1 MLSACHSL
9 TTHMPHVAANIVDF
23 QRLSGDILQIE
34 LTRALNF
41 DHYNRESLAML
52 NITARL
58 T

>member
-9 TTHMPHVAANIVDF
+9 TTHMPHVAVNIVDF
-23 QRLSGDILQIE
+23 QRLSGDILQVE

-41 DHYNRESLAML
+41 DDYDRELLAML
-52 NITARL
+52 NVTARR

>member
-1 MLSACHSL
+1 
-9 TTHMPHVAANIVDF
+9 MPHVAVNIVDF
-23 QRLSGDILQIE
+23 QRLSGDILQVE

-41 DHYNRESLAML
+41 DNYNRELLAML

>member
-1 MLSACHSL
+1 
-9 TTHMPHVAANIVDF
+9 MPHVAANIVDF

>member
-23 QRLSGDILQIE
+23 QRLSGDILQVE

-41 DHYNRESLAML
+41 DDYDRELLAML
-52 NITARL
+52 NVTARR